1 MKKDIYEEVQRKAIA
16 LFNQSSIVLTD
27 SEMKAIEV
35 ADFGLGDIYRTGLQ
49 LVTYI
54 NTERVCAKELAL
66 LPGQTCPE
74 HRHPQL
80 DSGYIG
86 KEETFRCR
94 FGKLFLFVEGS
105 KTPHPQALPP
115 AGDEAFYTV
124 FHQIILTPGEQF
136 TLKPDQKHWFQ
147 AGEKGA
153 VVSEFSTPSYDE
165 EDIFTDPRIIRI
177 PVIDA

>member
-1 MKKDIYEEVQRKAIA
+1 VKKEIYKEVQQKAVK
-16 LFNQSSIVLTD
+16 LFNQACIVLTD
-27 SEMKAIEV
+27 TEIDAIEV

-49 LVTYI
+49 LVTYV
-54 NTERVCAKELAL
+54 NTDRVCAKELAL

-74 HRHPQL
+74 HRHPRL

-94 FGKLFLFVEGS
+94 FGKLFLFVEGP
-105 KTPHPQALPP
+105 KTPDPQAVPP
-115 AGDEAFYTV
+115 AGTEEFYTV
-124 FHQIILTPGEQF
+124 FHQIILLPGEQF
-136 TLKPDQKHWFQ
+136 TLSPDQKHWFQ
-147 AGEKGA
+147 AGVEGA

-177 PVIDA
+177 PIIDA